1 MTSAPAEPI
10 DVEEDAERVAIITR
24 ERAAS
29 DRLELHSP
37 ELKGA
42 PGNPARLV
50 GLLGGVVENDGG
62 EQHVVWI
69 EARDLQCADAAA
81 MCAGFSS
88 SKPICAM

>member
-1 MTSAPAEPI
+1 MLAQ
-10 DVEEDAERVAIITR
+10 RV
-24 ERAAS
+24 
-29 DRLELHSP
+29 
-37 ELKGA
+37 

-81 MCAGFSS
+81 MCAGFFIQQADMRYVISRR
-88 SKPICAM
+88 